1 MLMPDVVTEKNIFAS
16 DEHELGAAL
25 SQVGA
30 TAKDEKRP
38 GKKLF
43 RKDDIRAS
51 LEADAQVWRE
61 MQQSLMMSLEPWL
74 KIQADLARHVEIAVQ
89 MAQLASQSEQYLN
102 ASERKE
108 EIHSAIA
115 RWEAIANSIKLPE
128 IPPATPAINALRK
141 ADVNVEE
148 LVAVIQKQKDQLQ
161 IKEDEISRL
170 KKTVAE
176 IREKKHEYIG

>member
-1 MLMPDVVTEKNIFAS
+1 M
-16 DEHELGAAL
+16 
-25 SQVGA
+25 SQEGA
-30 TAKDEKRP
+30 TAKEEKRP

-43 RKDDIRAS
+43 QGADIRAS

-89 MAQLASQSEQYLN
+89 MAQMASQSEQYLK
-102 ASERKE
+102 ASDRKE
-108 EIHSAIA
+108 ELHSAIA
-115 RWEAIANSIKLPE
+115 RWESIANSIKLPE

-148 LVAVIQKQKDQLQ
+148 LVSVIQKQKDQLQ
-161 IKEDEISRL
+161 LKEDEILRL
-170 KKTVAE
+170 KKLMAE
-176 IREKKHEYIG
+176 IREKRREYIG